1 VTAAMSQLRPVHNS
15 KGWRSSGDQ
24 SFDARMIRSLSTS
37 HKLPRRSERLRAKG
51 LLTSRQIAELIG
63 SKHLLVD
70 YWRQKG
76 LLNGIRLNDKNEYLY
91 EHPNADT
98 IQQIKRRIK
107 LSKPTT
113 YPG

>member
-1 VTAAMSQLRPVHNS
+1 
-15 KGWRSSGDQ
+15 
-24 SFDARMIRSLSTS
+24 MIRSLSTN
-37 HKLPRRSERLRAKG
+37 HKLPSRSARLRAKG
-51 LLTSRQIAELIG
+51 LLTAKQIAELIA
-63 SKHLLVD
+63 SKHRLVN

-91 EHPNADT
+91 EHPNEDT

-113 YPG
+113 YPRYYSTYEAQYETNSFSTALTRAKL

>member
-1 VTAAMSQLRPVHNS
+1 MMAERDITLTHTTILRWVQRYVPE
-15 KGWRSSGDQ
+15 
-24 SFDARMIRSLSTS
+24 ME
-37 HKLPRRSERLRAKG
+37 RRSGAAGGRTG
-51 LLTSRQIAELIG
+51 L
-63 SKHLLVD
+63 
-70 YWRQKG
+70 
-76 LLNGIRLNDKNEYLY
+76 RLNDKNEYLY

>member
-1 VTAAMSQLRPVHNS
+1 MTAAMSQLRPVHNS
-15 KGWRSSGDQ
+15 KGWRSSGNQ

-76 LLNGIRLNDKNEYLY
+76 LLNGIRLNENEYLY

-98 IQQIKRRIK
+98 IQQIKRRIN
-107 LSKPTT
+107 LRKPTT